1 MHYLINRIRNIKISH
16 KLYIGF
22 GVILLLVIIA
32 SLLSVSRFK
41 SIRQIYEKTNL
52 IYNIN
57 IEVFQAKIN
66 RLKYFYS
73 ADEQS
78 RQVMSDY
85 IKHASALTD
94 EARQLSWSDEEKV
107 YVDDIG
113 QHLNEFQQSISNMAE
128 ATKKVVAYRENI
140 NTLNH
145 QNIARNSDN
154 RAVNESLDGNSENSL
169 DAFIFLISGI
179 KNRAYELQLKETD
192 TALNELSE
200 SFGSAEKFYQN
211 LIPALSMEDKA
222 VADELWRYALNYKKL
237 NEDYFTALNGLK
249 KAEDAVKVAGDKS
262 SAAIKSIINIV
273 KGKNDALAYE
283 SANITTII
291 GLIAVVIGIITAVGV
306 TRQITKPVIRNLAL
320 AEQIA
325 SGDLT
330 ASIVVDRHDELGQL
344 TAAMARMNENLR
356 RMISDVRDSVDSVTD
371 SAAKIAVG
379 NNDLS
384 SRTEQQSAA
393 VVETAASMEQLTS
406 TVKNNADN
414 ARQASQIT
422 AEASQNAHKG
432 GEVVQNVVNTMD
444 DISASSNKIADITAV
459 INSIAFQTNILALNA
474 AVEAARAGEQGRGF
488 AVVASEVR
496 NLSQRSSQA
505 AKEIATLISE
515 SVSRIDVGSKLVAEA
530 GTAMKQIVSSVAKV
544 NDIMG
549 DISSASDE
557 QSRGIEQ
564 IARAISELDT
574 TTQQNAAL
582 VMESSISANSLE
594 EQSSLLE
601 KMVAHFRLY
610 ENEDRSAQRMAS
622 LASLQPNTN
631 TLLQANLDTEKVR

>member
-1 MHYLINRIRNIKISH
+1 MHYLINRLRNIKISH

-22 GVILLLVIIA
+22 GVILLLVVIA
-32 SLLSVSRFK
+32 SSLSVNRFE
-41 SIRQIYEKTNL
+41 SIRLIYEKTNL

-73 ADEQS
+73 ADEES
-78 RQVMSDY
+78 RKVMSNY
-85 IKHASALTD
+85 IKHASELTVQ
-94 EARQLSWSDEEKV
+94 AQRLSWSDEEMA
-107 YVDDIG
+107 YVDNIG
-113 QHLNEFQQSISNMAE
+113 RHLDEFQQSISQMGE
-128 ATKKVVAYRENI
+128 AMKKAVAYRES
-140 NTLNH
+140 LNSH
-145 QNIARNSDN
+145 NLQNIIHRPDNSSALPSD
-154 RAVNESLDGNSENSL
+154 DGNIDSNL
-169 DAFIFLISGI
+169 DNLIFLIAEI
-179 KNRAYELQLKETD
+179 KNRAYELQLKESEA
-192 TALNELSE
+192 ALKDLTQ
-200 SFGSAEKFYQN
+200 SFNSAAQFYQR
-211 LIPALSMEDKA
+211 LAPTLSPADRSTADGLWSYA
-222 VADELWRYALNYKKL
+222 VNYRKL
-237 NEDYFTALNGLK
+237 NEDYFAALNDLK

-273 KGKNDALAYE
+273 KAKNDNLAND
-283 SANITTII
+283 SAHITIVI
-291 GLIAVVIGIITAVGV
+291 GLIAVIIGIITSIAI
-306 TRQITKPVIRNLAL
+306 TRQITRPVIHNLAL
-320 AEQIA
+320 AERIA
-325 SGDLT
+325 GGDLT
-330 ASIVVDRHDELGQL
+330 ASIVVDRRDELGQL
-344 TAAMARMNENLR
+344 TAAMARMNEKLR
-356 RMISDVRDSVDSVTD
+356 DMIGNVRDSVDSVAD
-371 SAAKIAVG
+371 SAAKIAIG

-393 VVETAASMEQLTS
+393 VVETAASMEELTS

-414 ARQASQIT
+414 ARHASQIT

-432 GEVVQNVVNTMD
+432 GEVVQNVVSTMN

-505 AKEIATLISE
+505 AKEIAGLISE
-515 SVSRIDVGSKLVAEA
+515 SVARIDIGSKLAANA
-530 GTAMKQIVSSVAKV
+530 GAAMQQIVSSVSRV

-549 DISSASDE
+549 EISSASDE

-601 KMVAHFRLY
+601 KMVAYFRLS
-610 ENEDRSAQRMAS
+610 EHEIRDPKLAVNGVPAQPKA
-622 LASLQPNTN
+622 LPHG
-631 TLLQANLDTEKVR
+631 QA

>member
-94 EARQLSWSDEEKV
+94 EAHQLSWSDEEKV
-107 YVDDIG
+107 YVDNIG

-154 RAVNESLDGNSENSL
+154 RSVNESLDGNSENSL
-169 DAFIFLISGI
+169 DTFIFLISGI

-273 KGKNDALAYE
+273 KGKNDALA
-283 SANITTII
+283 
-291 GLIAVVIGIITAVGV
+291 
-306 TRQITKPVIRNLAL
+306 
-320 AEQIA
+320 
-325 SGDLT
+325 
-330 ASIVVDRHDELGQL
+330 
-344 TAAMARMNENLR
+344 
-356 RMISDVRDSVDSVTD
+356 
-371 SAAKIAVG
+371 
-379 NNDLS
+379 
-384 SRTEQQSAA
+384 
-393 VVETAASMEQLTS
+393 
-406 TVKNNADN
+406 
-414 ARQASQIT
+414 
-422 AEASQNAHKG
+422 
-432 GEVVQNVVNTMD
+432 
-444 DISASSNKIADITAV
+444 
-459 INSIAFQTNILALNA
+459 
-474 AVEAARAGEQGRGF
+474 
-488 AVVASEVR
+488 
-496 NLSQRSSQA
+496 
-505 AKEIATLISE
+505 
-515 SVSRIDVGSKLVAEA
+515 
-530 GTAMKQIVSSVAKV
+530 
-544 NDIMG
+544 
-549 DISSASDE
+549 
-557 QSRGIEQ
+557 
-564 IARAISELDT
+564 
-574 TTQQNAAL
+574 
-582 VMESSISANSLE
+582 
-594 EQSSLLE
+594 
-601 KMVAHFRLY
+601 
-610 ENEDRSAQRMAS
+610 
-622 LASLQPNTN
+622 
-631 TLLQANLDTEKVR
+631 